1 MCPKNMLILKSGKG
15 DQICQTCLD
24 LHHLHTIYRNFP
36 GEDPRTPLC
45 ILGASRPRIRLAS
58 LGLCG
63 PQTFS
68 LSKSGPSKKHLVT
81 PPPWYICYILQRKNT
96 FINFF
101 FFGGGGHLT
110 RTRKLILGAPHHH
123 QRLGPGPP
131 TTLNRPW
138 YHISYANREK
148 LSTLVKLG
156 L

>member
-1 MCPKNMLILKSGKG
+1 MLILKSGKG

-81 PPPWYICYILQRKNT
+81 PAALVYLLYTSKKEHIHKP
-96 FINFF
+96 FF
-101 FFGGGGHLT
+101 SVGGHLT

-138 YHISYANREK
+138 TSQY
-148 LSTLVKLG
+148 V
-156 L
+156 

>member
-68 LSKSGPSKKHLVT
+68 LSKSGPSKKTFGHPLVYLLYT
-81 PPPWYICYILQRKNT
+81 SNKEHIHKLFWDC
-96 FINFF
+96 
-101 FFGGGGHLT
+101 GGV
-110 RTRKLILGAPHHH
+110 I
-123 QRLGPGPP
+123 
-131 TTLNRPW
+131 
-138 YHISYANREK
+138 
-148 LSTLVKLG
+148 
-156 L
+156 

>member
-68 LSKSGPSKKHLVT
+68 LSKSGPSKKTFGHPAALVYLLYT
-81 PPPWYICYILQRKNT
+81 SKKEHIHKL
-96 FINFF
+96 FF
-101 FFGGGGHLT
+101 FWGGV
-110 RTRKLILGAPHHH
+110 I
-123 QRLGPGPP
+123 
-131 TTLNRPW
+131 
-138 YHISYANREK
+138 
-148 LSTLVKLG
+148 
-156 L
+156 